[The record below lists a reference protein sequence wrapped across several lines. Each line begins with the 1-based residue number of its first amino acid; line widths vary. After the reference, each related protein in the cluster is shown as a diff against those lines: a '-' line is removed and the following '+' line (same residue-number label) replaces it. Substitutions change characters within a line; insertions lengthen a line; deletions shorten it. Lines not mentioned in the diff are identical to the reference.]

1 MKQNWLYR
9 KSSIRKL
16 WIGSWV
22 VLALSVIAEFF
33 IKLHPHFKLEEIF
46 AFHAWFGFLASV
58 GMVIVARLLGF
69 LIKRKDDY
77 YDM

>member
-1 MKQNWLYR
+1 MKQNWFYR

-22 VLALSVIAEFF
+22 LLALSLIAEFF
-33 IKLHPHFKLEEIF
+33 VKLHPHFKLEEII
-46 AFHAWFGFLASV
+46 AFHAWFGFLACV

-69 LIKRKDDY
+69 LIRRKDDY